1 MPNMI
6 ASFSRRKFAKL
17 LGASAACAMAGS
29 RVASA
34 RSLLSGT
41 ATRSAARAT
50 SAASVVRLSANEN
63 PYGPSPMALK
73 AMSEAFGLS
82 CRYPDEH
89 ADVLIESL
97 AKINGVS
104 RDQILIADGSGEIL
118 KLCAAAFTGPMSAT
132 ANRPVELAPR
142 SRGGAM
148 PVFMPGRGKMIVA
161 DPTFEA
167 ILNHARVN
175 RAEVVQIPLAATF
188 GHDLTKMLSAASE
201 GLIYICNPN
210 NPTASITP
218 KNEIRELLAKARR
231 ETSIL
236 VDEAYHHYA
245 ESADYE
251 SVIPLVKD
259 HSNLIVARTFS
270 KIFGMAGLRL
280 GYCVAQPQTIQR
292 LRPHQT
298 WDSVNIMALVAGI
311 ASLDDADQVSNGRRL
326 NAETKKFTLGELEAM
341 GFKSIPSE
349 ANFIMVDLKRP
360 VRPMLDSLRQRGVQV
375 GRLFPAL
382 PNHMRVTI
390 GKRPE
395 METFLSS
402 FRQVA
407 ATVKTQNS

>member
-1 MPNMI
+1 MPNTT
-6 ASFSRRKFAKL
+6 ASISRRKFAKL
-17 LGASAACAMAGS
+17 LGAGAACA
-29 RVASA
+29 VASPGIVRA
-34 RSLLSGT
+34 GSLLSGVV
-41 ATRSAARAT
+41 TRSAVGST
-50 SAASVVRLSANEN
+50 SAANIVRLSANEN
-63 PYGPSPMALK
+63 PYGPSPMALR
-73 AMSEAFGLS
+73 AMTDAFSLS

-89 ADVLIESL
+89 AEVLIGSL
-97 AKINGVS
+97 AKINGVG
-104 RDQILIADGSGEIL
+104 REQILIADGSGEIL
-118 KLCAAAFTGPMSAT
+118 KLCAAAFTGPMSSA

-148 PVFMPGRGKMIVA
+148 PAFMPGRGKMIVA

-175 RAEVVQIPLAATF
+175 RAEVVQVPLTASFA
-188 GHDLTKMLSAASE
+188 HDLTKMLSAASE

-218 KNEIRELLAKARR
+218 KNEIRELLTKAPR
-231 ETSIL
+231 ETMIL
-236 VDEAYHHYA
+236 IDEAYHHYA
-245 ESADYE
+245 DSADYE

-280 GYCVAQPQTIQR
+280 GYCVAQSETIQR

-298 WDSVNIMALVAGI
+298 WDSVNIMAMVAAI
-311 ASLDDADQVSNGRRL
+311 ASLNDADQVTNGRRL
-326 NAETKKFTLGELEAM
+326 NSETKKFVLGELEAM
-341 GFKSIPSE
+341 GFKSIPSQ
-349 ANFIMVDLKRP
+349 ANFIMIDVKRP
-360 VRPMLDSLRQRGVQV
+360 MRPMLEGLRQRGVEV

-390 GKRPE
+390 GKKPE
-395 METFLSS
+395 MEAFLSS

-407 ATVKTQNS
+407 GIV